1 MKTTFTNDEF
11 KKLIEAEIY
20 VAFIYGAAFDC
31 DTMYE
36 DNEGRSCLAFIIE
49 DDDEYIFP
57 WDDIK
62 EITFNTIFRTFTI
75 FMKDGSY
82 QDEIRLLT
90 SYVPQWLTVNNKI

>member
-62 EITFNTIFRTFTI
+62 EIIFFV
-75 FMKDGSY
+75 
-82 QDEIRLLT
+82 RLLSLWKT
-90 SYVPQWLTVNNKI
+90 AVIKMRFDC

>member
-11 KKLIEAEIY
+11 KKLIDNEIY
-20 VAFIYGAAFDC
+20 AACIYGYTYDC

-36 DNEGRSCLAFIIE
+36 DNDGNGCLAFLKE
-49 DDDEYIFP
+49 DDSYDDYIFP

-62 EITFNTIFRTFTI
+62 EITFNTIFHTFTI
-75 FMKDGSY
+75 FMKDDSY

-90 SYVPQWLTVNNKI
+90 TYIPQ